1 MRVVALTE
9 DVLLCTSAF
18 WQTTCTIVRGP
29 DRDAPEAFVIDS
41 PVLPDELEALPGVLE
56 HVGWP
61 CSGLLATHG
70 DWDHLLGRMA
80 FPGAALGCAETTA
93 ARLTGDIGDAVRRLR
108 EFDDEHYVE
117 RATPLQLGQVQALPV
132 PGKIEVGGGELELHP
147 TEGHVPEGMAIV
159 VPWAGV
165 LIVGDYVSP
174 VEIPMMSEG
183 GSRSAYVATLG
194 RLLPLIEA
202 AEYVVPGHGAV
213 LDRVRAAAIVR
224 EDLRYL
230 ETGDLPLARRTPA
243 QKKIDAEN
251 KGRW

>member
-1 MRVVALTE
+1 MRVIALTE
-9 DVLLCTSAF
+9 DVLVCTSAF
-18 WQTTCTIVRGP
+18 WQTTCTVVRGP

-70 DWDHLLGRMA
+70 DWDHLLGRLA

-93 ARLTGDIGDAVRRLR
+93 ARLTGSMGDAVRELR
-108 EFDDEHYVE
+108 EFDDEHYVD
-117 RATPLQLGQVQALPV
+117 RPKPLQLGEFQALPV
-132 PGKIEVGGGELELHP
+132 PGRLEVGGGELELHP

-165 LIVGDYVSP
+165 LVVGDYVSP
-174 VEIPMMSEG
+174 VEIPWIGEG

-202 AEYVVPGHGAV
+202 AEHVVPGHGAV
-213 LDRVRAAAIVR
+213 LDPVRAAAIVR
-224 EDLRYL
+224 EDLHYL
-230 ETGDLPLARRTPA
+230 ETGELPIARRSPA

-251 KGRW
+251 RGRW

>member
-1 MRVVALTE
+1 MRVIALTE
-9 DVLLCTSAF
+9 DVLVCTSAF
-18 WQTTCTIVRGP
+18 WQTTCTVVRGP
-29 DRDAPEAFVIDS
+29 DREAPEAFVIDS

-70 DWDHLLGRMA
+70 DWDHLLGRTA
-80 FPGAALGCAETTA
+80 FPGSALGCAETTA
-93 ARLTGDIGDAVRRLR
+93 ARLTGSMGDAVRQLR

-117 RATPLQLGQVQALPV
+117 REGPLQLGQIQALPV
-132 PGKIEVGGGELELHP
+132 PGTVEIGGGELELHP
-147 TEGHVPEGMAIV
+147 TEGHVPEGMAIA

-165 LIVGDYVSP
+165 LVVGDYVSP
-174 VEIPMMSEG
+174 VEIPWISEG

-202 AEYVVPGHGAV
+202 AEHVVPGHGAV
-213 LDRVRAAAIVR
+213 LDPVRAAAILR
-224 EDLRYL
+224 EDLHYL
-230 ETGDLPLARRTPA
+230 ETGELPLARRTPA

-251 KGRW
+251 RGRW